1 MDKQEC
7 VEKLIRIKNEYI
19 MEDLNISFPISP
31 MKIQ

>member
-7 VEKLIRIKNEYI
+7 VEKLIRIKNEHI